1 MPLPP
6 LVTTNHVDGFGANRA
21 DPTRCGR
28 VFALYTKWECG
39 MDEIVPSRTCLI
51 TEDELVQFGF
61 FLGGWMSRMKRNGQS
76 YFVRIR

>member
-1 MPLPP
+1 
-6 LVTTNHVDGFGANRA
+6 
-21 DPTRCGR
+21 